1 MIRYCILFPWDE
13 QQIVIYVAFGSRREG
28 ILSSTVYDI
37 GSGEGKWRKV
47 LTEEE
52 LCDSS
57 DRKIGGLMLQKG
69 KNWGL
74 IRNQIIHTWAGIG
87 HSVPEWNR

>member
-1 MIRYCILFPWDE
+1 M
-13 QQIVIYVAFGSRREG
+13 IYVAFGSRREG

-57 DRKIGGLMLQKG
+57 DRKIGVSCCRKG
-69 KNWGL
+69 RTGVL
-74 IRNQIIHTWAGIG
+74 YGTR
-87 HSVPEWNR
+87 